1 MRISPSTGAAQRRHL
16 SSLGPHLQRS
26 VLTTSMPIESL
37 HRLVPSAGGSEH
49 VLVNAACALAATAGT
64 AADALD
70 DALDGLHQAAI
81 GRIEGETDYD
91 ALRSFWIE
99 AAGSAAMP
107 GAYWALLTH
116 PLADRGLRHLAFGD
130 VEMLRQAADPEPRL
144 DILLERRSV
153 APRRLGRPAPAPH
166 QIDLMIQAALAA
178 PDHGR
183 LRPWRVIEFA
193 ADSREALADLFVREK
208 RRRDP
213 LANASDLRKARE
225 HALQPPCLLGFVVSA
240 RQRKRVPEREQ
251 VLAAG
256 AALGNLLNAA
266 QAMGFGAIVLSGDRC
281 FDPMV
286 AAELRLLEGEFLAGF
301 VSIGSVLET
310 PPEISRPLAQ
320 DAWTC
325 WTRAPQKHVPSPA
338 EDP

>member
-1 MRISPSTGAAQRRHL
+1 MRISPSTGADQRRHL
-16 SSLGPHLQRS
+16 SSLGRHLQRS
-26 VLTTSMPIESL
+26 VLATSMPIESL
-37 HRLVPSAGGSEH
+37 RRLVPSAGGGEH

-70 DALDGLHQAAI
+70 DALNALHQAAI
-81 GRIEGETDYD
+81 ARIEGEADYD
-91 ALRSFWIE
+91 ALRSFWIG

-107 GAYWALLTH
+107 GAYWALITH
-116 PLADRGLRHLAFGD
+116 PLADRTLRHLAFGD

-144 DILLERRSV
+144 DTLLERRSV

-166 QIDLMIQAALAA
+166 QIDLVIQAVLAA

-183 LRPWRVIEFA
+183 LRPWRVIEFG

-213 LANASDLRKARE
+213 LARASDLRKARE
-225 HALQPPCLLGFVVSA
+225 HALQPPCLLGF
-240 RQRKRVPEREQ
+240 
-251 VLAAG
+251 
-256 AALGNLLNAA
+256 
-266 QAMGFGAIVLSGDRC
+266 GAIVLSGDRC
-281 FDPMV
+281 FDPVV

-310 PPEISRPLAQ
+310 PPEASRPLAH

-325 WTRAPQKHVPSPA
+325 WTPAPQMYATAPTGDSR
-338 EDP
+338 